1 MKITIN
7 EPCHENWGDMTPN
20 QKGAFCKSCMKDVVD
35 FSKKSIDEIKN
46 FFSKPR
52 GKVCGRFE
60 EKQLQE
66 LSFDD
71 FFARFTY
78 WNFSKKFVVIFFMAF
93 GFWIFSNTT
102 AFAQDKYP
110 KGEVAYVP
118 EEKPVKKAP
127 EKVHVLGEPAVKKTA
142 PVMGRIK
149 CTKPLPKETPV
160 KKVAPAQEKK
170 MIKGKIAVIKHTEK
184 PAQPRPPV
192 KTKPVAEPQK
202 AIEKEAIMGLIAY
215 FPEEQKRPVKPLH
228 VGTTITSEVTETPIK
243 KDLPMNEHD
252 KVVLL
257 YPNPNNGFFTIET
270 TEKKTM
276 RIFDATGRMVH
287 TQTVDGSTK
296 VNISHLPDG
305 AYSISLAGATKTTHT
320 KIIVTR

>member
-20 QKGAFCKSCMKDVVD
+20 QQGAFCKSCMKDVVD
-35 FSKKSIDEIKN
+35 FSKKSIDEIKD
-46 FFSKPR
+46 FFSR
-52 GKVCGRFE
+52 SQGKVCGRFE

-71 FFARFTY
+71 FFARFRY
-78 WNFSKKFVVIFFMAF
+78 WNLSKKFAVIFFMAF
-93 GFWIFSNTT
+93 GFWIFSNTAT
-102 AFAQDKYP
+102 AQTGHL

-118 EEKPVKKAP
+118 EKKAVQ
-127 EKVHVLGEPAVKKTA
+127 KVPVQQHVPGNAVVKKTE
-142 PVMGRIK
+142 PVVMGKIR
-149 CTKPLPKETPV
+149 CTKPAPKDTAR
-160 KKVAPAQEKK
+160 KAPRVQEQK
-170 MIKGKIAVIKHTEK
+170 MIKGRIAVKRTEK
-184 PAQPRPPV
+184 PIPV
-192 KTKPVAEPQK
+192 QTKPVAEPQK
-202 AIEKEAIMGLIAY
+202 VIQKEAIMGLIAY
-215 FPEEQKRPVKPLH
+215 FPEEQKRPVKVVPASPA
-228 VGTTITSEVTETPIK
+228 VISEVTKTATK

-257 YPNPNNGFFTIET
+257 YPNPNNGFFTIEA

-276 RIFDATGRMVH
+276 RIFDAAGRMVH

-305 AYSISLAGATKTTHT
+305 AYTISLAGAAKTTHT